1 MQNKISRRDFLK
13 LAGMASLGS
22 IIPPSVQN
30 LKAGSIQGEKKNVLI
45 VVFDSLT
52 AKNISLFGYGR
63 ENMPNLTR
71 LANRATV
78 FHNHYASGNF
88 TTPATASL
96 LTGTIPW
103 THRAIRFRGTV
114 KQELANKSIFHAF
127 DDYYRTG
134 YSHNTLA
141 DALLEQFSSSME
153 GYIPQEKYFL
163 FNDGPIQNTFNK
175 DADIATIAWAR
186 DIKREEGF
194 SYSLFLPYLYEK
206 YRDSLVKDVVKEYPY
221 GLPTI
226 NLDNFYLFEECIR
239 SLTDQVINLPQPFLS
254 YLHFFPPHFP
264 YKPHQDFAGA
274 FQNGPDQGIPKPDD
288 IFTEGDSF
296 EKLEKWKR
304 YYDEFILNVDHEFGL
319 LFDKL
324 ESSGVLDD
332 TWVIFTADHGEMFE
346 RGIQGHTTV
355 TLYQPIVHIP
365 LLIFEPGK
373 QTRQDIYSP
382 TSAIDLMPTLLHLT
396 GHEIPETVE
405 GSILPPYANAILTP
419 QKNLGPYTV
428 QARYNDVRY
437 PLTQATVMHIVDNY
451 KMVYYLGYEE
461 LGSEPEKYLL
471 FDIEADP
478 EEMTELSQTKRETA
492 TELLNIIRT
501 KLKESNDTYTQ

>member
-1 MQNKISRRDFLK
+1 MSNKISRRDFLK
-13 LAGMASLGS
+13 LAGMVSLGS

-30 LKAGSIQGEKKNVLI
+30 LKAGMVQGVKKNILI

-52 AKNISLFGYGR
+52 AKNISLYGYGR
-63 ENMPNLTR
+63 ENTPNLTR

-78 FHNHYASGNF
+78 FHNHYASGNY

-114 KQELANKSIFHAF
+114 KQELADKSIFHAF
-127 DDYYRTG
+127 NDYYRTS
-134 YSHNTLA
+134 YTHNTLA
-141 DALLEQFSSSME
+141 DALLEQFSGDME

-163 FNDGPIQNTFNK
+163 FNDGVIQNTFKN
-175 DADIATIAWAR
+175 DGDIATVAWAR
-186 DIKREEGF
+186 EIKREEGF
-194 SYSLFLPYLYEK
+194 SYSLFLTNLYEK
-206 YRDSLVKDVVKEYPY
+206 YRDSLAKDAAKEYPY
-221 GLPTI
+221 GLPAVNI
-226 NLDNFYLFEECIR
+226 DNFYIFEECIR
-239 SLTDQVINLPQPFLS
+239 SLTDQIITLPQPFLS
-254 YLHFFPPHFP
+254 YLHFFPPHHP

-274 FQNGPDQGIPKPDD
+274 FQHDPDQGTPKPDD

-304 YYDEFILNVDHEFGL
+304 YYDEFILNVDHEFGIL
-319 LFDKL
+319 LDKL
-324 ESSGVLDD
+324 EVSGILDD

-346 RGIQGHTTV
+346 RGIQGHTTA

-373 QTRQDIYSP
+373 RTRQDIYTP

-405 GSILPPYANAILTP
+405 GSILPPYANSVLTP
-419 QKNLGPYTV
+419 KKNPGAYAV
-428 QARYNDVRY
+428 QARYNEVTY
-437 PLTQATVMHIVDNY
+437 PLTQATVMHIIDNY
-451 KMVYYLGYEE
+451 KLIYYLGYEE
-461 LGSEPEKYLL
+461 LGSETEKYQL
-471 FDIEADP
+471 FDIQADP
-478 EEMTELSQTKRETA
+478 EEMNDLSRSKRETA
-492 TELLNIIRT
+492 NELLNLVKT
-501 KLKESNDTYTQ
+501 KLEDVNEPYR